1 MRNRI
6 GILPALLLICAPAL
20 TAQENIFK
28 IDLVPSG
35 TMISLNEPVIK
46 GDAYVFSSW
55 PDGAPASIKR
65 MRVQKITRVTG
76 RKHEPIYQVDLIP
89 SGVVFARD
97 NPTLKGNKYVFQTW
111 RDGRVMS
118 LRQSDVRKITTLTGE
133 KAFWAEQEAQ
143 GAVAVGGLAMEGGAA
158 AVEIGA
164 ARAQSGGGSS
174 QGGPSS
180 LSSAGGNSQI
190 SGAQPGNWLYQGVPG
205 ASDAW
210 APASATVAAPGDVP
224 RLPAATDGTS
234 APH

>member
-1 MRNRI
+1 MRNRT
-6 GILPALLLICAPAL
+6 GILSALLLGCALAL

-35 TMISLNEPVIK
+35 TMVSLNEPVIK

-55 PDGAPASIKR
+55 PDGAPVSIKR

-76 RKHEPIYQVDLIP
+76 RQHDPIYQVDLVP
-89 SGVVFARD
+89 SGVVFARE

-111 RDGRVMS
+111 RDGKVMS
-118 LRQSDVRKITTLTGE
+118 LRQSDVRKITGLTGE
-133 KAFWAEQEAQ
+133 KAFWAEQQAQ
-143 GAVAVGGLAMEGGAA
+143 GAVAVGGLAMEGGGAV
-158 AVEIGA
+158 VEIGS
-164 ARAQSGGGSS
+164 ARGLPGGSS
-174 QGGPSS
+174 QGGPSN
-180 LSSAGGNSQI
+180 LNSAGGNAPI
-190 SGAQPGNWLYQGVPG
+190 AGAQPGNWLYQGVPG

-210 APASATVAAPGDVP
+210 APASATVSAPGDVP